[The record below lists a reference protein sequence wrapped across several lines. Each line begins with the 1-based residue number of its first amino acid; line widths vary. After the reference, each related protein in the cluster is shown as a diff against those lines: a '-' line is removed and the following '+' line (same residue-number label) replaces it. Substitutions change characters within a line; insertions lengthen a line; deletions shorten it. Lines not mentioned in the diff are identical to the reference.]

1 MIDSELFIQEA
12 KDCGFTT
19 YAGVPCS
26 FLKSFINYI
35 NDSSEINYIP
45 AANEGDAIAIAA
57 GVYLGGE
64 YSVVM
69 LQNSGLG
76 NAINPITSLLQTF
89 DIPVLIVVT
98 LRGDPSAPLD
108 EPQHRLMGEITTD
121 LLDLMKIPWSWFPT
135 ENSNIKQT
143 LETVTSSI
151 MSQGISHALVMK
163 KGSVNPYQ
171 MSPDS
176 EQALKNKKTNYYSPS
191 RPPGLKREKVL
202 RTIVDSTGKSDLIIA
217 TTGYTGRELYSIADR
232 PNHFYMVGS
241 MGCAVSIGLGLAK
254 IKTKARVIVVDGDG
268 ALLMRLGA
276 ITSLCHENPNN
287 LIHILLDNNEYESTG
302 SQKTVS
308 NIVDFPQLAS
318 ASGYS
323 HVVKDINL
331 QDLGKYLSSQENKLS
346 FVYIPIES
354 GFENSLPRP
363 TITPPQVASR
373 FKKHIQELD

>member
-12 KDCGFTT
+12 KSYGFST

-35 NDSSEINYIP
+35 NDSNEINYVP

-89 DIPVLIVVT
+89 EIPVLIVVT

-108 EPQHRLMGEITTD
+108 EPQHRLMGDITTD

-151 MSQGISHALVMK
+151 MRQGISHALVMK

-171 MSPDS
+171 LDS
-176 EQALKNKKTNYYSPS
+176 DSDQTLKNKKTLYNNSS
-191 RPPGLKREKVL
+191 RPPDFKREKVL
-202 RTIVDSTGKSDLIIA
+202 RTIVDSTGTSDLIIA

-254 IKTKARVIVVDGDG
+254 IKTKTRVIIIDGDG

-276 ITSLCHENPNN
+276 ITSLCNENPNN
-287 LIHILLDNNEYESTG
+287 LIHVLLDNNEYESTG

-308 NIVDFPQLAS
+308 NIVDFPQIAS

-323 HVVKDINL
+323 HVVNNTSL
-331 QDLGKYLSSQENKLS
+331 SDLGQHLSSQENKLS
-346 FVYIPIES
+346 FIYIPIES

>member
-35 NDSSEINYIP
+35 NDSSEIDYIP

-89 DIPVLIVVT
+89 EIPVLIVVT

-108 EPQHRLMGEITTD
+108 EPQHRLMGDITTD

-151 MSQGISHALVMK
+151 MRQGISYALVMK

-171 MSPDS
+171 LDS
-176 EQALKNKKTNYYSPS
+176 DSDQTLKNKKTNYNSPS
-191 RPPGLKREKVL
+191 RPPDFKREKVL
-202 RTIVDSTGKSDLIIA
+202 RTIVDNTGTSDLIIA

-254 IKTKARVIVVDGDG
+254 IKTKTRVIVIDGDG

-276 ITSLCHENPNN
+276 ITSLCNENPNN

-308 NIVDFPQLAS
+308 NIVDFPQIAS

-323 HVVKDINL
+323 HVVNNTSL
-331 QDLGKYLSSQENKLS
+331 SDLGQYLSSQENKLS
-346 FVYIPIES
+346 FIYIPIES

>member
-35 NDSSEINYIP
+35 NDSSEIDYIP

-89 DIPVLIVVT
+89 EIPVLIVVT

-108 EPQHRLMGEITTD
+108 EPQHRLMGDITTD

-143 LETVTSSI
+143 LKTVTSSI
-151 MSQGISHALVMK
+151 MRQGISHALVMK

-171 MSPDS
+171 MGPDS
-176 EQALKNKKTNYYSPS
+176 DRILKYKKTNYNSPS
-191 RPPGLKREKVL
+191 RPPGHKREKVL
-202 RTIVDSTGKSDLIIA
+202 RTIVDSTGTGDLIIA

-254 IKTKARVIVVDGDG
+254 IKTKTRVIVVDGDG

-276 ITSLCHENPNN
+276 ITSLCNENPNN

-308 NIVDFPQLAS
+308 NIVDFPQIAS

-323 HVVKDINL
+323 HVVNNTSL
-331 QDLGKYLSSQENKLS
+331 SDLGQYLSSQENKLS
-346 FVYIPIES
+346 FIYIPIES
-354 GFENSLPRP
+354 GFKNSLPRP

-373 FKKHIQELD
+373 FKKHI

>member
-26 FLKSFINYI
+26 FLKSFINYL
-35 NDSSEINYIP
+35 NDSSEIDYIP

-89 DIPVLIVVT
+89 EIPVLIVVT

-108 EPQHRLMGEITTD
+108 EPQHRLMGDITTD

-151 MSQGISHALVMK
+151 MRQGISHALVMK

-171 MSPDS
+171 LDS
-176 EQALKNKKTNYYSPS
+176 DSDQTLKNKKTNYNSS
-191 RPPGLKREKVL
+191 FRPPDFKREKVL
-202 RTIVDSTGKSDLIIA
+202 RTIVDNTGTSDLIIA

-254 IKTKARVIVVDGDG
+254 IKTKTRVIVVDGDG

-276 ITSLCHENPNN
+276 ITSLCNENPNN

-308 NIVDFPQLAS
+308 NIVNFPQIAS

-323 HVVKDINL
+323 HVVKNASL
-331 QDLGKYLSSQENKLS
+331 SNLGKYLSSQDNKLS
-346 FVYIPIES
+346 FIYIPIES

>member
-35 NDSSEINYIP
+35 NDSNEINYIP

-89 DIPVLIVVT
+89 EIPALIIVT
-98 LRGDPSAPLD
+98 LRGDPSSPID

-143 LETVTSSI
+143 LKTVTSSI
-151 MSQGISHALVMK
+151 MNKGISHALVMK

-171 MSPDS
+171 VGPDS
-176 EQALKNKKTNYYSPS
+176 DQTLKNKKTNYNSPS
-191 RPPGLKREKVL
+191 RPPDFKREKVL
-202 RTIVDSTGKSDLIIA
+202 RTIVDNTGKNDLIIA

-254 IKTKARVIVVDGDG
+254 IKTKTRVIVVDGDG

-308 NIVDFPQLAS
+308 NIIDFPQIAS

-323 HVVKDINL
+323 HVAKDISL
-331 QDLGKYLSSQENKLS
+331 PDLGKYLSSQENKLS
-346 FVYIPIES
+346 FIYIPIES
-354 GFENSLPRP
+354 GFESSLPRP
-363 TITPPQVASR
+363 TITPHQVASR

>member
-12 KDCGFTT
+12 KNFGFTT

-35 NDSSEINYIP
+35 DDSNEIDYIP

-89 DIPVLIVVT
+89 EIPVLIVVT
-98 LRGDPSAPLD
+98 LRGDPSASPD

-135 ENSNIKQT
+135 ENSNIKQA

-151 MSQGISHALVMK
+151 MRQGISHALVMK

-171 MSPDS
+171 MVPNSD
-176 EQALKNKKTNYYSPS
+176 QTLKNKKTNYESSS

-202 RTIVDSTGKSDLIIA
+202 RTIVDSTGTGDLIIA
-217 TTGYTGRELYSIADR
+217 TTGYTGRELYSVADR

-276 ITSLCHENPNN
+276 ITSLCNENPNN

-308 NIVDFPQLAS
+308 NIVNFPQIAS

-323 HVVKDINL
+323 HVVNATSL
-331 QDLGKYLSSQENKLS
+331 SDLGQYLSSQENKLS
-346 FVYIPIES
+346 FIYIPIES

-363 TITPPQVASR
+363 TITPPQVVSR

>member
-12 KDCGFTT
+12 KNFGFTT

-35 NDSSEINYIP
+35 DDSNEIDYIP

-89 DIPVLIVVT
+89 EIPVLIVVT
-98 LRGDPSAPLD
+98 LRGDPSASPD

-135 ENSNIKQT
+135 ENSNIKQA

-151 MSQGISHALVMK
+151 MRQGISHALVMK

-171 MSPDS
+171 MVPNSD
-176 EQALKNKKTNYYSPS
+176 QTLKNKKTNYESSS

-202 RTIVDSTGKSDLIIA
+202 RTIVDSTGTGDLIIA
-217 TTGYTGRELYSIADR
+217 TTGYTGRELYSVADR

-276 ITSLCHENPNN
+276 ITSLCNENPNN

-308 NIVDFPQLAS
+308 NIVNFPQIAS

-323 HVVKDINL
+323 HVVNTTSL
-331 QDLGKYLSSQENKLS
+331 SDLGQYLSSQENKLS
-346 FVYIPIES
+346 FIYIPIES

-363 TITPPQVASR
+363 TITPPQVVSR

>member
-191 RPPGLKREKVL
+191 RPPGFKREKVL

-318 ASGYS
+318 ASGYY
-323 HVVKDINL
+323 HVVEDVRL
-331 QDLGKYLSSQENKLS
+331 SDLGDYFSTQENKLS
-346 FVYIPIES
+346 FIYIPIES

>member
-35 NDSSEINYIP
+35 NDSSEIDYIP

-98 LRGDPSAPLD
+98 LRGDPSASLD

-171 MSPDS
+171 VGPDS
-176 EQALKNKKTNYYSPS
+176 DQTLNHKKTNYNSPS
-191 RPPGLKREKVL
+191 RPPDLKREKVL
-202 RTIVDSTGKSDLIIA
+202 RTIVDSTGNSDLIIA
-217 TTGYTGRELYSIADR
+217 TTGYTSRELYSIADR

-323 HVVKDINL
+323 DVVKDINL
-331 QDLGKYLSSQENKLS
+331 PDLGKYLSSRENKLS
-346 FVYIPIES
+346 FIYIPIES
-354 GFENSLPRP
+354 GFESSLPRP

>member
-12 KDCGFTT
+12 KSYGFST

-35 NDSSEINYIP
+35 NDSSEIDYIP

-76 NAINPITSLLQTF
+76 NAVNPITSLLQTF
-89 DIPVLIVVT
+89 EIPILIVVT
-98 LRGDPSAPLD
+98 LRGDPSASPD

-135 ENSNIKQT
+135 ENSHIKQT
-143 LETVTSSI
+143 LETVASSI
-151 MSQGISHALVMK
+151 MGRGISHALVMK
-163 KGSVNPYQ
+163 KGMVNPYQ
-171 MSPDS
+171 IDHDS
-176 EQALKNKKTNYYSPS
+176 DQTPKNKKTNHRSPS
-191 RPPGLKREKVL
+191 RHLGLRREKVL
-202 RTIVDSTGKSDLIIA
+202 RTIVDSTGNSDLIIA

-276 ITSLCHENPNN
+276 ITSLCHVNPDN
-287 LIHILLDNNEYESTG
+287 LTHILLDNNEYESTG

-308 NIVDFPQLAS
+308 NIIDFPQIAS

-323 HVVKDINL
+323 HVVKDVSL
-331 QDLGKYLSSQENKLS
+331 SDLGKHFSSQENKLS
-346 FVYIPIES
+346 FIYIPIEP
-354 GFENSLPRP
+354 GFESNLPRP
-363 TITPPQVASR
+363 TVTPPQVASR
-373 FKKHIQELD
+373 FRTHIQELD

>member
-1 MIDSELFIQEA
+1 MIDTELFIQEA

-191 RPPGLKREKVL
+191 RPPGFKREKVL
-202 RTIVDSTGKSDLIIA
+202 RTIVDSTGKSDLIIT

-331 QDLGKYLSSQENKLS
+331 PDLGKYLSSQENKLS

>member
-35 NDSSEINYIP
+35 NDSSEIDYIP

-89 DIPVLIVVT
+89 EIPVLIVVT

-108 EPQHRLMGEITTD
+108 EPQHRLMGDITTD

-151 MSQGISHALVMK
+151 MRQGISHALVMK

-171 MSPDS
+171 LDS
-176 EQALKNKKTNYYSPS
+176 DSDQTLKNKKINYNSS
-191 RPPGLKREKVL
+191 FRPPNFKREKVL
-202 RTIVDSTGKSDLIIA
+202 RTIVDNTGTSDLIIA

-254 IKTKARVIVVDGDG
+254 IKTKTRVIVVDGDG

-276 ITSLCHENPNN
+276 ITSLCNENPNN
-287 LIHILLDNNEYESTG
+287 LIHVLLDNNEYESTG

-308 NIVDFPQLAS
+308 NIVNFPQIAS

-323 HVVKDINL
+323 HVVNATSL
-331 QDLGKYLSSQENKLS
+331 SDLGQYLSSQENKLS
-346 FVYIPIES
+346 FIYIPIES

-363 TITPPQVASR
+363 TITPPQVVSR

>member
-12 KDCGFTT
+12 RNCGFTT

-35 NDSSEINYIP
+35 NDSNQIDYIP

-89 DIPVLIVVT
+89 KIPVLIVVT
-98 LRGDPSAPLD
+98 LRGDPFSSPD
-108 EPQHRLMGEITTD
+108 EPQHQLMGEITTN

-135 ENSNIKQT
+135 ENSNIKHT

-151 MSQGISHALVMK
+151 MRQGISHALVMK
-163 KGSVNPYQ
+163 KDSVNAYQ
-171 MSPDS
+171 MGTHS
-176 EQALKNKKTNYYSPS
+176 EQALKNNKTNYESSS
-191 RPPGLKREKVL
+191 RPLIPKRENVL
-202 RTIVDSTGKSDLIIA
+202 RTIVDSTGTADLIIA

-232 PNHFYMVGS
+232 DNHFYMVGS

-254 IKTKARVIVVDGDG
+254 VKTKARVIVVDGDG
-268 ALLMRLGA
+268 ALLMRLGS
-276 ITSLCHENPNN
+276 ITSLCHENPKN

-308 NIVDFPQLAS
+308 NIVDFPQIAS

-323 HVVKDINL
+323 YVAKQISL
-331 QDLGKYLSSQENKLS
+331 SDLGKYLSSQEHKLS
-346 FVYIPIES
+346 FIYMPIEP
-354 GFENSLPRP
+354 GIKNSLPRP
-363 TITPPQVASR
+363 TITPPQVATR

>member
-12 KDCGFTT
+12 KSYGFST

-35 NDSSEINYIP
+35 NDSSEIDYIP
-45 AANEGDAIAIAA
+45 ATNEGDAIAIAA

-76 NAINPITSLLQTF
+76 NAVNPITSLLQTF
-89 DIPVLIVVT
+89 EIPILIVVT
-98 LRGDPSAPLD
+98 LRGDPSAAPD
-108 EPQHRLMGEITTD
+108 EPQHRLMGAITTD
-121 LLDLMKIPWSWFPT
+121 LLDLMKIPWSWFPS
-135 ENSNIKQT
+135 ENSKIKQT

-151 MSQGISHALVMK
+151 MGQGKSHALVMK
-163 KGSVNPYQ
+163 RGLVNPYQ
-171 MSPDS
+171 MDPEPD
-176 EQALKNKKTNYYSPS
+176 QAQKNKKTNYQSPS
-191 RPPGLKREKVL
+191 RLSGLKREKVL
-202 RTIVDSTGKSDLIIA
+202 RTIVDSTGSSDLIIA

-276 ITSLCHENPNN
+276 ITSLSHVNPDN

-308 NIVDFPQLAS
+308 NIVDFPQIAS

-323 HVVKDINL
+323 HVVKSVS
-331 QDLGKYLSSQENKLS
+331 LSGLEKHFSNHENKLS
-346 FVYIPIES
+346 FIYIPIEPGLES
-354 GFENSLPRP
+354 TLPRP
-363 TITPPQVASR
+363 TVTPPQVASR
-373 FKKHIQELD
+373 FRKHIQELD